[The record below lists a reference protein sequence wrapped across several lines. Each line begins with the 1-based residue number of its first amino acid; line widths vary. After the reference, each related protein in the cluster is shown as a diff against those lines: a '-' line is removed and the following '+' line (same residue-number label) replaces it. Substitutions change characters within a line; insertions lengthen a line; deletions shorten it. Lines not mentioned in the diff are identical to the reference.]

1 MDKKC
6 ERCLNKKAIFNC
18 PSCDKY
24 HNVCESCD
32 NFIHILNK
40 TKYHKRQY
48 IYSNSNS
55 EGNNEKNDYNF
66 SKNYFSNNNQDKA
79 TSSLSIT
86 SSLILPV
93 KLKFNPTSSLPSFG
107 HSTPGVSNS
116 SI

>member
-48 IYSNSNS
+48 IYIQIQIA
-55 EGNNEKNDYNF
+55 KIIM
-66 SKNYFSNNNQDKA
+66 KKM
-79 TSSLSIT
+79 II
-86 SSLILPV
+86 ILV
-93 KLKFNPTSSLPSFG
+93 KIILAIIIKTKQHLLYQE
-107 HSTPGVSNS
+107 
-116 SI
+116 IKICIK